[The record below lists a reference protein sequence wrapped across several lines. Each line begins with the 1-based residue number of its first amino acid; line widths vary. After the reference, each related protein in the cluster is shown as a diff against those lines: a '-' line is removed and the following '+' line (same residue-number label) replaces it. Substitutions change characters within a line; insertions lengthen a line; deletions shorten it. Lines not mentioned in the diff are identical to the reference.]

1 MMFKLSLV
9 ILLTVFLTGCG
20 NLLSLHSDLQ
30 DVENIYKEITVN
42 VPTTDRPKRHVIV
55 QLSELNKS
63 SVLTVNSMENTDK
76 TTFPSFFNLTD
87 YIFVFEDQNLDFAYQ
102 LNEPS
107 YLFKQDTLVNNHVA
121 ISPDN
126 QILDGIP
133 TLNGLAVVPYLE
145 FKVREERVGAIVS
158 FDDPEFS
165 NNAKEMGMWQPLQFV
180 ENDYG
185 GIFFLEAYDPAKIPV
200 LFIHGMGGSGQ
211 DFEEMISFIDRKKYQ
226 PWLVN
231 YPSSLSLTFLAH
243 SVASLMRQL
252 NEQYQYR
259 PIHIVAH
266 SMGGVL
272 TQRYLNVC
280 SVGNRCH
287 SIQTFTSIAS
297 PFGGVPSAESGV
309 KYSPVAMPSWT
320 DLMPNG
326 HAIKNLFPADQN
338 NLRPPHLLIF
348 GYDKGTGD
356 IGASSDGTIL
366 MSSQLRVEA
375 QEQAEEIYGFNYNHT
390 DILNQPEVYTKI
402 SAFWLR
408 VESDTSLA
416 KTSLF
421 P

>member
-1 MMFKLSLV
+1 MEMMFKLPLV

-87 YIFVFEDQNLDFAYQ
+87 YIFVFEDQNLDFTYQ
-102 LNEPS
+102 LGEPS
-107 YLFKQDTLVNNHVA
+107 YLFEQNALVNNSVFIHSDNKKIGG
-121 ISPDN
+121 IST
-126 QILDGIP
+126 LD
-133 TLNGLAVVPYLE
+133 GLAVEPYLE
-145 FKVREERVGAIVS
+145 LKIREDRVGAIVTL
-158 FDDPEFS
+158 DDPVFS
-165 NNAKEMGMWQPLQFV
+165 RRAKEMGMWQPLQFV

-211 DFEEMISFIDRKKYQ
+211 DFEEMIAFLDRDKYQ

-243 SVASLMRQL
+243 SVASLMKQL

-287 SIQTFTSIAS
+287 SIQSFTSIAS

-320 DLMPNG
+320 GLMPNG
-326 HAIKNLFPADQN
+326 HAIKNLFPTDKN
-338 NLRPPHLLIF
+338 GLRPPHLLIF
-348 GYDKGTGD
+348 GYNKGAGD

-366 MSSQLRVEA
+366 LSSQLRQEA
-375 QEQAEEIYGFNYNHT
+375 QQQAEVIYGFNYSHS
-390 DILNQPEVYTKI
+390 DILKQQQVYSKI
-402 SAFWLR
+402 SEFWQQ
-408 VESDTSLA
+408 VEGL
-416 KTSLF
+416 
-421 P
+421 

>member
-1 MMFKLSLV
+1 MEMMFKLSLV
-9 ILLTVFLTGCG
+9 TLLSLQLIGCG
-20 NLLSLHSDLQ
+20 NLLSLRSDLQ
-30 DVENIYKEITVN
+30 AVDSIYKEITVN
-42 VPTTDRPKRHVIV
+42 VPTTDSTKRHIIV

-63 SVLTVNSMENTDK
+63 SVLTVNSMEKTDK
-76 TTFPSFFNLTD
+76 TAFPSFFNLTD
-87 YIFVFEDQNLDFAYQ
+87 YIFVFEDQNFDFTYQ
-102 LNEPS
+102 LSEPS
-107 YLFKQDTLVNNHVA
+107 YLFKQETLVNNRVF
-121 ISPDN
+121 IQSDN
-126 QILDGIP
+126 KKIGGVP
-133 TLNGLAVVPYLE
+133 TLDGLAVVPYLE
-145 FKVREERVGAIVS
+145 FKVREDRVGAVVTL
-158 FDDPEFS
+158 DDPVFS
-165 NNAKEMGMWQPLQFV
+165 ARAKEMGMWQPLQFV

-211 DFEEMISFIDRKKYQ
+211 DFEEMIAFLDKDKYQ

-287 SIQTFTSIAS
+287 SIRSFTSIAS

-320 DLMPNG
+320 GLMPNG
-326 HAIKNLFPADQN
+326 HAIQNLFPSDRK

-390 DILNQPEVYTKI
+390 DILKQPDVYTKI
-402 SAFWLR
+402 RAFWLR
-408 VESDTSLA
+408 VESEQ
-416 KTSLF
+416 KE
-421 P
+421 